1 MTAAQHEPIT
11 DADAPELAPSLEA
24 GRVVAGRYRIERIL
38 GAGGMGAV
46 HEATHLTLDRRVAL
60 KVLHPALT
68 ADAGLVARFRREAK
82 TMAGL
87 SHPNVV
93 QVFDAGQEGPLVFLV
108 MEFLSGSTLADWIDA
123 RVPCD
128 PNELLPLV
136 VPVGRALSFVHARGI
151 VHRDVKPDN
160 VFLVKAEDGSLTPK
174 VLDFGIARPISQE
187 GAKSIT
193 ATGAILGTPAYMAP
207 EQTWGLKEITH
218 AADQW
223 AFAAMLYEAFCGEI
237 PHQCETAHALLVRRV
252 SEPVADLGARCPSLD
267 PALVAALMR
276 ALATEPAARFPS
288 MDAFLDALTGTPAP
302 VVAVAPP
309 VETPIDVAATTEA
322 PPLVVA
328 PPPAPPVEAPPVEA
342 PTTPVTPTRWPRALV
357 LVVAAVGLVAGGFTL
372 SRRER
377 VAPPTT
383 SPPAVATAAM
393 VTLGFDFSPVEARI
407 VLDGNELG
415 AGHASIQ
422 VERGGVHFLR
432 VEAPEYLPFVDAV
445 HADGDLRISRSL
457 IRRVQ
462 DAAPTPPVTAPVVAR
477 PARPTAPAPATTSR
491 VPPGRRRIDEQWRE

>member
-1 MTAAQHEPIT
+1 MTAAQHEPNT
-11 DADAPELAPSLEA
+11 DADAPELAPSLEP
-24 GRVVAGRYRIERIL
+24 GRIIAGRYRIERML

-46 HEATHLTLDRRVAL
+46 HEATHLTLDRRVAF

-68 ADAGLVARFRREAK
+68 VDAGLVARFRREAK

-87 SHPNVV
+87 THPNVV
-93 QVFDAGQEGPLVFLV
+93 QVFDAGQEGPLVFIV

-128 PNELLPLV
+128 PAALLPLV
-136 VPVGRALSFVHARGI
+136 IPVGRALSFVHARGI

-160 VFLVKAEDGSLTPK
+160 VFLVKGDDGSLTPK

-276 ALATEPAARFPS
+276 ALATEPANRFPS
-288 MDAFLDALTGTPAP
+288 MEAFIDALNGAPTPGVAP
-302 VVAVAPP
+302 VVATP
-309 VETPIDVAATTEA
+309 VDIAATAEA
-322 PPLVVA
+322 PPLVTPPPPVERTPIEAPPTRVPPTRWPLAFVIAVVAVGLIAGGFALTRRDRVAPTVA
-328 PPPAPPVEAPPVEA
+328 PPP
-342 PTTPVTPTRWPRALV
+342 T
-357 LVVAAVGLVAGGFTL
+357 
-372 SRRER
+372 
-377 VAPPTT
+377 
-383 SPPAVATAAM
+383 VATPM

-407 VLDGNELG
+407 LLDGAELG
-415 AGHASIQ
+415 AGHASTQ
-422 VERGGVHFLR
+422 VARGGVHSLR
-432 VEAPEYLPFVDAV
+432 VEADGYLPFVDSV
-445 HADGDLRISRSL
+445 RADGDLRISRSL
-457 IRRVQ
+457 VRRVQ
-462 DAAPTPPVTAPVVAR
+462 DAAPTATPAATGVAR
-477 PARPTAPAPATTSR
+477 PVRPTATAPATPR
-491 VPPGRRRIDEQWRE
+491 VPHGRRRIDEQWPP

>member
-1 MTAAQHEPIT
+1 MTAAQHEPNT
-11 DADAPELAPSLEA
+11 DADAPELAPSLEP
-24 GRVVAGRYRIERIL
+24 GLVVAGRYRIERLL

-68 ADAGLVARFRREAK
+68 VDAGLVSRFRREAK

-87 SHPNVV
+87 SHPNIV

-108 MEFLSGSTLADWIDA
+108 MEFLAGSTLADWIDA
-123 RVPCD
+123 RIPCD

-160 VFLVKAEDGSLTPK
+160 VFLVKGDDGSVTPK
-174 VLDFGIARPISQE
+174 VLDFGIARPMSQE

-223 AFAAMLYEAFCGEI
+223 AFAALLYEALCGEI

-267 PALVAALMR
+267 PALVAAIMR

-288 MDAFLDALTGTPAP
+288 MDAFLDALSGEPEAAVVPA
-302 VVAVAPP
+302 AVGA
-309 VETPIDVAATTEA
+309 PIDLAATTEA
-322 PPLVVA
+322 LPLVV
-328 PPPAPPVEAPPVEA
+328 PPAPPPPLVETPPD
-342 PTTPVTPTRWPRALV
+342 PVTPPRLPRALV
-357 LVVAAVGLVAGGFTL
+357 VALVAVALIAGGFALT
-372 SRRER
+372 RPDPVATP
-377 VAPPTT
+377 VAP
-383 SPPAVATAAM
+383 SPAVAAPM

-407 VLDGNELG
+407 VLDGTELG
-415 AGHASIQ
+415 AGHASTQ
-422 VERGGVHFLR
+422 VARGGVHTLR
-432 VEAPEYLPFVDAV
+432 VEADGYLPFVDAV
-445 HADGDLRISRSL
+445 RADGDLRISRSL
-457 IRRVQ
+457 VRRVQ
-462 DAAPTPPVTAPVVAR
+462 DAAPSPAPPAPGGVR
-477 PARPTAPAPATTSR
+477 PARPATPAPTTPR
-491 VPPGRRRIDEQWRE
+491 VPGGRRPIDTRWPP